1 MRAPLKDKKER
12 ESRVKS
18 MNKGRWIWYPGDFE
32 IYHGLLQNLS
42 REERG
47 VNWPAFWR
55 IDDCRKNVKFH
66 KVYTLEHDT
75 VFTVHSEKT
84 GYILIQGKKLPFEKP
99 VSLQR
104 GEYRIEVYCGTTAG
118 LPAIFIEGECIYSD
132 ETWQVEDYVST
143 AVGAGTSP
151 YYLRK
156 EQNPEVWEYDERICL
171 PSSEEAVEGGVLYD
185 FGEELN
191 GIIKLTFHGEFRPVK
206 LSYGE
211 SETEAKDVERCYY
224 SQMIN
229 ALDEKIPR
237 RAFRYMF
244 IPGVKKGEI
253 GLTAVHQYVDITSIG
268 TFRCE
273 NERLNRIWKIAETT
287 FKLCSGVFFIDGI
300 KRDKWIWSG
309 DAYQSYFINQYLMFD
324 EDINK
329 RTILALRGNDPVDQH
344 INTIVDYSMYW
355 VISIYNHYMATADND
370 FVTMVYPK
378 VKTMMQFL
386 EQQLDQ
392 QGFIVGKE
400 GDWTFIDWAD
410 IDKEGA
416 VCAEQMLLAECWKS
430 MIKLSDLAGEDS
442 SIYKEH
448 YKNLTVNINKYFWKP
463 EFGAYIDSFASG
475 NNKVTRH
482 ANIFALLFEIAD
494 EKQTASI
501 LKNVI
506 LNEKVD
512 KITTP
517 YFKFYELEALC
528 IAEKYDEV
536 KQIILDYWGSMADQ
550 GAATFW
556 EEYDPSQ
563 PMESQYGMYDDPYGK
578 SLCHAWAGSPIYL
591 IGRYYMGVRPLKPG
605 YEEFEVAPQCTSF
618 EELECTVPVKGGTVV
633 IQYEK
638 NQLKVTADREGG
650 ILRFEGKEVKLL
662 KGETTVL
669 PVLK

>member
-1 MRAPLKDKKER
+1 
-12 ESRVKS
+12 

-32 IYHGLLQNLS
+32 IYQGLLQNLS

-66 KVYTLEHDT
+66 KEYRLEQDT
-75 VFTVHSEKT
+75 VFKVHSEKT
-84 GYILIQGKKLPFEKP
+84 GYILIQGKKFPFEKP
-99 VSLQR
+99 VSLRR

-118 LPAIFIEGECIYSD
+118 LPAIYIEGEVIYSD
-132 ETWQVEDYVST
+132 ETWQVEDYVSP

-151 YYLRK
+151 YYMLK
-156 EQNPEVWEYDERICL
+156 EQNPEVWEYEERICL
-171 PSSEEAVEGGVLYD
+171 PSSEDVKAGGVLYD
-185 FGEELN
+185 FGEELT
-191 GIIKLTFHGEFRPVK
+191 GIIKLSFQGEFRPVM

-211 SETEAKDVERCYY
+211 SETEAKDTKRCYY
-224 SQMIN
+224 SQMVY
-229 ALDEKIPR
+229 EQEEEIPR
-237 RAFRYMF
+237 RAFRYIF
-244 IPGVKKGEI
+244 IPGVEAGEI
-253 GLTAVHQYVDITSIG
+253 SLTAIHQYVDIPSIG
-268 TFRCE
+268 SFRCE
-273 NERLNRIWKIAETT
+273 NERMNRIWKIAETT
-287 FKLCSGVFFIDGI
+287 FKLCSGIFFIDGI

-329 RTILALRGNDPVDQH
+329 RTILALRGNDPVGQH

-355 VISIYNHYMATADND
+355 VISIYNHYMATGDKD
-370 FVTMVYPK
+370 FVAMVYPK

-430 MIKLSDLAGEDS
+430 MVKLADLTGEDG

-448 YKNLTVNINKYFWKP
+448 YKKLTANINEYFWKP
-463 EFGAYIDSFASG
+463 ELGAYIDSFASG
-475 NNKVTRH
+475 KNKVTRH

-494 EKQTASI
+494 EGQTASI

-528 IAEKYDEV
+528 IAEKYEEV

-605 YEEFEVAPQCTSF
+605 YEEFEVAPRCSSF

-633 IQYEK
+633 IQYNK
-638 NQLKVTADREGG
+638 NQLKVTTDRDGG
-650 ILRFEGKEVKLL
+650 TLRVEGKEVKLL

-669 PVLK
+669 PVTH

>member
-1 MRAPLKDKKER
+1 
-12 ESRVKS
+12 

-32 IYHGLLQNLS
+32 IYQGLLQNLS

-66 KVYTLEHDT
+66 KEYRLERDT

-84 GYILIQGKKLPFEKP
+84 GYILIQGKKFPFEKP
-99 VSLQR
+99 VSLLR

-118 LPAIFIEGECIYSD
+118 LPAIYIEGEVIYSD
-132 ETWQVEDYVST
+132 GTWQVEDYVSP

-151 YYLRK
+151 YYMLK
-156 EQNPEVWEYDERICL
+156 EQNPEVWEYEERICL
-171 PSSEEAVEGGVLYD
+171 PSSEEAKEDGVLYD
-185 FGEELN
+185 FGEELT
-191 GIIKLTFHGEFRPVK
+191 GIIKPSFRGEFRPIM

-211 SETEAKDVERCYY
+211 SETEAKDTKRCYY
-224 SQMIN
+224 SQMVY
-229 ALDEKIPR
+229 DQEEEIPR
-237 RAFRYMF
+237 RAFRYIF
-244 IPGVKKGEI
+244 IPGVEAGEI
-253 GLTAVHQYVDITSIG
+253 SLTAIHQYVELPSIG
-268 TFRCE
+268 SFRCE
-273 NERLNRIWKIAETT
+273 NEGMNRIWKIAETT

-329 RTILALRGNDPVDQH
+329 RTILALRGNDPVCQH

-355 VISIYNHYMATADND
+355 VISIYNHYMATADKD
-370 FVTMVYPK
+370 FVVMVYPK

-410 IDKEGA
+410 IDKQGA

-430 MIKLSDLAGEDS
+430 MIKLADLTGEDD

-448 YKNLTVNINKYFWKP
+448 YKHLTANINEYFWKP
-463 EFGAYIDSFASG
+463 ELGAYIDSFASG
-475 NNKVTRH
+475 KNKVTRH

-494 EKQTASI
+494 EGQTASI

-528 IAEKYDEV
+528 IAEKYEEV

-605 YEEFEVAPQCTSF
+605 YEEFEVAPRCSSF
-618 EELECTVPVKGGTVV
+618 EELECTVPVKDGTVV
-633 IQYEK
+633 IQYNK
-638 NQLKVTADREGG
+638 NQLKVTTDRDGG
-650 ILRFEGKEVKLL
+650 TLRVEGKEVKLL

-669 PVLK
+669 PVTH